1 VKAFCCFPQL
11 LFRCFSADFVCP
23 AFPARAIFES
33 RLTSFREIRP
43 SVTVSFPA
51 CVTSTDEPPLSNG
64 QETRVKNIFVGN
76 LDFNASEE
84 AVRSLFERHGQVN
97 SARIMTDRE
106 TGRSRGFAFVEM
118 ENEGEADQAIAAL
131 NGYTLDGRAL
141 NVNEAR
147 PKPDRGFG
155 GGGGGGGGGRG
166 FGGGGGR
173 PGGGGGR
180 RPGGGGGGGGGGSRR
195 EPRW

>member
-1 VKAFCCFPQL
+1 
-11 LFRCFSADFVCP
+11 
-23 AFPARAIFES
+23 
-33 RLTSFREIRP
+33 
-43 SVTVSFPA
+43 
-51 CVTSTDEPPLSNG
+51 
-64 QETRVKNIFVGN
+64 VKNIFVGN

-84 AVRSLFERHGQVN
+84 GVRSLFERYGQVN

-118 ENEGEADQAIAAL
+118 ENEGEADQAISAL

-155 GGGGGGGGGRG
+155 GGGRG
-166 FGGGGGR
+166 FGGGGGGR
-173 PGGGGGR
+173 PGGGGGGGGR
-180 RPGGGGGGGGGGSRR
+180 RPGGGGSGGGGTRR